1 MNVDW
6 PAMMLSLAPMRTK
19 IASAAVIENEAAG
32 TSAPTCAMIAAR
44 HTCRISVDLPP
55 MLGPVRS
62 RNGASPPPPSLVSL
76 GTNDSP
82 DASAGAHGCRSRTA
96 SSDGPP
102 PSRSGA
108 ITEGVHDSG
117 KEPAISSACSA
128 SDDSA
133 SSAAAASAARRHLG
147 QSSQNLATSA
157 RRTFSSASSLASPAA
172 SRSALSAL
180 SSGQSNFSNP
190 LRLPSLDQSAGTLPA
205 SSSLTSHRCVSLFAL
220 TRFTFRS
227 DPPSFL
233 RVPTSHSRSASSAA
247 HTLSSAASTASSA
260 PGLGS
265 IRPDSRALSQSNA
278 RSKNASRSDSSGV
291 DAPAHA
297 PHAASSAHARVLA
310 SRVSPSVTMASS
322 AGDVSRERTPS
333 KARTARRTPR
343 TPSSALR
350 NP

>member
-1 MNVDW
+1 MDW

-82 DASAGAHGCRSRTA
+82 AASAGAHGCRSRTA
-96 SSDGPP
+96 SSDGVPDG
-102 PSRSGA
+102 SGA

-133 SSAAAASAARRHLG
+133 SSAAAASDARRHLG
-147 QSSQNLATSA
+147 QSSQNFATSA

-205 SSSLTSHRCVSLFAL
+205 SASLTSHRCVSLFAL
-220 TRFTFRS
+220 TRFTS
-227 DPPSFL
+227 CLDPPSFL

-265 IRPDSRALSQSNA
+265 ILPDSRALSQSKA

-297 PHAASSAHARVLA
+297 PHAASFVANASA
-310 SRVSPSVTMASS
+310 SSSPSVTIASS
-322 AGDVSRERTPS
+322 AGDSRRERTPS

>member
-19 IASAAVIENEAAG
+19 IASAAVIVNEAAG

-44 HTCRISVDLPP
+44 HACRISVDLPP

-62 RNGASPPPPSLVSL
+62 RNGASSPPPSLVSL

-96 SSDGPP
+96 SSDGGPEP
-102 PSRSGA
+102 GA

-117 KEPAISSACSA
+117 KVPAISSACSA

-157 RRTFSSASSLASPAA
+157 RSTFSSASSLASPAA
-172 SRSALSAL
+172 SRSALSAS
-180 SSGQSNFSNP
+180 SSGQSNFSKP

-205 SSSLTSHRCVSLFAL
+205 SASLTSHRCVSLFAL
-220 TRFTFRS
+220 TRLTS
-227 DPPSFL
+227 CLDPPSFL

-265 IRPDSRALSQSNA
+265 IRPDSRAASQSKA

-297 PHAASSAHARVLA
+297 PHAASFVDNASA
-310 SRVSPSVTMASS
+310 SSSPSVTIASS
-322 AGDVSRERTPS
+322 AGDSRRERTPS

-343 TPSSALR
+343 TPSSARR